1 MKKTIVLFAL
11 IAQNLCAITVQQAEK
26 LQAQFEKV
34 GIYDVNNHDLYNEA
48 EAASI
53 ITELN
58 KSSTFRSWAKNLR
71 TAQLESLQQRTAT
84 PTPKAPTKDPS
95 LQKAFTALRQE
106 NKRLKQENA
115 QLKKRAPAKPPTG
128 ELQKL
133 RAENQRCRT
142 AYQNLHK
149 QCTDIVNRCNN
160 LRQRNTAMANAAQQ
174 LLTAHNNN
182 TVSINAAAQLLKD
195 GNTEGAL
202 NPINQA
208 VQNIEQMQNAY
219 NQLQA
224 LKAPNK

>member
-1 MKKTIVLFAL
+1 MKKILL
-11 IAQNLCAITVQQAEK
+11 ILTLITHNLCALTVQQAEK
-26 LQAQFEKV
+26 LKAQFEKV
-34 GIYDVNNHDLYNEA
+34 GIYDVNNHDAYNEA
-48 EAASI
+48 GAAKI
-53 ITELN
+53 ISELN
-58 KSSTFRSWAKNLR
+58 KSRTFRSWAKNLR
-71 TAQLESLQQRTAT
+71 TAQLESLQKRTAT
-84 PTPKAPTKDPS
+84 PTPKAPTKDLS
-95 LQKAFTALRQE
+95 VQKAFIALQKE

-115 QLKKRAPAKPPTG
+115 QLKKRAPAQAPAG
-128 ELQKL
+128 ELQTL
-133 RAENQRCRT
+133 RAENQRYKS